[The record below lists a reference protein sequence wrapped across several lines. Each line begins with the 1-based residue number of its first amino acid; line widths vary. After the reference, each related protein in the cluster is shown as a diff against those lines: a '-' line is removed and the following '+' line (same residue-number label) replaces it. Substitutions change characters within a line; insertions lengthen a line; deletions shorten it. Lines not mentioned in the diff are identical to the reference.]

1 MPTGPRLEALL
12 ARDARRPALQA
23 AHTHGRQVMGLIL
36 VLDLTKEDVVSKYL
50 RDMVDKALR
59 LLTCSFYLYKIYCSF
74 CMINIKELF
83 EMR

>member
-23 AHTHGRQVMGLIL
+23 AHAHGSQVVGLVLI
-36 VLDLTKEDVVSKYL
+36 LDLTKADVVSKYL
-50 RDMVDKALR
+50 RDMVDKDLGP
-59 LLTCSFYLYKIYCSF
+59 LSCSFYLYNIYCSS
-74 CMINIKELF
+74 CMINIIELF